1 MWLDLG
7 SEYDSQKLFLLALE
21 VGISIT
27 PGLIFSASN
36 KYKSCVRLS
45 YGVPWSE
52 QIEQAIITLGKLTL
66 LAKK

>member
-7 SEYDSQKLFLLALE
+7 GEYDSQTLFLLALE

-27 PGLIFSASN
+27 PGLVFSASN

-45 YGVPWSE
+45 YGVQWNA
-52 QIEQAIITLGKLTL
+52 QIEQAIVTLGKLTL